1 MTPAGGW
8 ILDFMSTTERPRILV
23 VGGGYVGLYAAR
35 RILKK
40 MRYGEATVTVVDPR
54 SYMTYQPFL
63 PEAAAG
69 SISPRHVVVP
79 LRRVLPKAEVLTGR
93 VTSIDQD
100 RKVAHVAPLVGEA
113 YELPF
118 DYLVIAMGA
127 VSRTFPIPGLAENGI
142 GMKGVE
148 EAIGLRNHVLEQL
161 DKADSTQDEDARRK
175 ALTFVFVGGGFA
187 GAETIGEVED
197 MARDAAKYYPNV
209 RREDMRFVLV
219 DAAPGILPEVGPKLG
234 EWGLEHLRK
243 RGVEVYLNTSMESC
257 VDGHVVLKNGLEVD
271 SSTIVWTAG
280 VKPNPVLARFGL
292 PLGPKGHVDVRRQH
306 AGQGRGLRLGRGR
319 QRAGPGPGRRQG
331 GRVLPAQRA
340 ARAATGQG
348 ARGQRHLRDAR
359 LPAGQVQA
367 REQGRRGRARSAQG
381 RRDDRLRQDQDQA
394 ARPAGLVLPPR
405 ATTAWPCRPGTAR
418 SGSSPTGRWAMFL
431 KREVVSLGAM
441 EHPRGE
447 FYEAAAPV
455 SAAAIGK
462 SEASAPA
469 DTSKATADSRADSP
483 VDGRSEKATASS

>member
-1 MTPAGGW
+1 
-8 ILDFMSTTERPRILV
+8 MSTTERPRILV

-79 LRRVLPKAEVLTGR
+79 LRRVLPGAEVLTGR

-100 RKVAHVAPLVGEA
+100 RKVASVAPLVGDA

-127 VSRTFPIPGLAENGI
+127 VSRTFPIPGLAEHGI

-161 DKADSTQDEDARRK
+161 DKADSTTDEEIRRK

-187 GAETIGEVED
+187 GAETVGEVED

-234 EWGLEHLRK
+234 EWGLEHLK
-243 RGVEVYLNTSMESC
+243 SRGIEVYLNTSMDSC
-257 VDGHVVLKNGLEVD
+257 VDGHVVLRNGLEVD
-271 SSTIVWTAG
+271 SHTIVWTAG
-280 VKPNPVLARFGL
+280 VKPNPVLSRFGL
-292 PLGPKGHVDVRRQH
+292 PLGPKGHVDVDATLQVRGVDH
-306 AGQGRGLRLGRGR
+306 IWAAGDNAQVPDLVARKEG
-319 QRAGPGPGRRQG
+319 GPGPHFCPPNAQHALRQAK
-331 GRVLPAQRA
+331 VLGDNVISRLRGFPQSEYRHANK
-340 ARAATGQG
+340 G
-348 ARGQRHLRDAR
+348 AVAGLGLHKGVAMIVVGKTRIR
-359 LPAGQVQA
+359 L
-367 REQGRRGRARSAQG
+367 RGRLAWYMHRTYH
-381 RRDDRLRQDQDQA
+381 
-394 ARPAGLVLPPR
+394 GLAV
-405 ATTAWPCRPGTAR
+405 
-418 SGSSPTGRWAMFL
+418 PTWNRKIRVFADWTLALFL

-455 SAAAIGK
+455 I
-462 SEASAPA
+462 ASARAASDA
-469 DTSKATADSRADSP
+469 DGAPGRDRKAPTERTSERTGTSERA
-483 VDGRSEKATASS
+483 EKAKVS

>member
-1 MTPAGGW
+1 
-8 ILDFMSTTERPRILV
+8 MSTTERPRILV

-93 VTSIDQD
+93 VSTIDQD
-100 RKVAHVAPLVGEA
+100 RKVAVVQPLVGEA

-118 DYLVIAMGA
+118 DYLVVALGA

-142 GMKGVE
+142 GMKGIE

-161 DKADSTQDEDARRK
+161 DKADSTTDEEIRRK

-197 MARDAAKYYPNV
+197 MARDAARYYPNV
-209 RREDMRFVLV
+209 TREDMRFVLV
-219 DAAPGILPEVGPKLG
+219 DAADKILPEVGPKLG
-234 EWGLEHLRK
+234 QWGLEHLQK
-243 RGVEVYLNTSMESC
+243 RGIEVYLNTSMNSC

-271 SSTIVWTAG
+271 SNTIVWTAG
-280 VKPNPVLARFGL
+280 VKPNPALARFGL
-292 PLGPKGHVDVRRQH
+292 PLGPRGHVDTEPTLQVKGTDYIWAAGDNAQVPDLAAGEGAWCPPNAQH
-306 AGQGRGLRLGRGR
+306 ALRQSKVLGDNVISGMRGFPQGEYKHANKGAVAGLGLHKGVAMIVFGKMKIKLKGRLAWYMHRGYHGMAMPTFNRKI
-319 QRAGPGPGRRQG
+319 
-331 GRVLPAQRA
+331 RVLADW
-340 ARAATGQG
+340 TLG
-348 ARGQRHLRDAR
+348 
-359 LPAGQVQA
+359 
-367 REQGRRGRARSAQG
+367 
-381 RRDDRLRQDQDQA
+381 
-394 ARPAGLVLPPR
+394 
-405 ATTAWPCRPGTAR
+405 
-418 SGSSPTGRWAMFL
+418 MFL
-431 KREVVSLGAM
+431 KREVVSLGAI
-441 EHPRGE
+441 ENPREE

-455 SAAAIGK
+455 SAAA
-462 SEASAPA
+462 AARPAPA
-469 DTSKATADSRADSP
+469 
-483 VDGRSEKATASS
+483 EKAKAS

>member
-1 MTPAGGW
+1 
-8 ILDFMSTTERPRILV
+8 MSTTERPRILV

-79 LRRVLPKAEVLTGR
+79 LRRVLPRAEVLTGR
-93 VTSIDQD
+93 VTTIDQD
-100 RKVAHVAPLVGEA
+100 RKVATVAPLVGA
-113 YELPF
+113 SYELPF

-161 DKADSTQDEDARRK
+161 DKADSTTDEEVRRR

-209 RREDMRFVLV
+209 KREDMRFVLV
-219 DAAPGILPEVGPKLG
+219 DVAEKILPEVGPKLG
-234 EWGLEHLRK
+234 EWGREHLQD
-243 RGVEVYLNTSMESC
+243 RGVEVYLKTSMSSC
-257 VDGHVVLKNGLEVD
+257 VDGHVVLSNGLEVD
-271 SSTIVWTAG
+271 SGTIVWTAG
-280 VKPNPVLARFGL
+280 VKPNPALARFGL
-292 PLGPKGHVDVRRQH
+292 PLGPRGHVDTTASLQVNGLDYAWAAGDNAQIPDLAAGEGKWCPPNAQH
-306 AGQGRGLRLGRGR
+306 A
-319 QRAGPGPGRRQG
+319 
-331 GRVLPAQRA
+331 
-340 ARAATGQG
+340 
-348 ARGQRHLRDAR
+348 
-359 LPAGQVQA
+359 
-367 REQGRRGRARSAQG
+367 
-381 RRDDRLRQDQDQA
+381 LRQAKALGDNVISGMRGFPQSEYKHA
-394 ARPAGLVLPPR
+394 NKGAVAGLGLHKGVAMIVLGKTKIKLKGRLAWYMHR
-405 ATTAWPCRPGTAR
+405 AYHGLAV
-418 SGSSPTGRWAMFL
+418 PTWNRKIRVFADWTLGMFL

-441 EHPRGE
+441 ENPREE
-447 FYEAAAPV
+447 FYEAASPV
-455 SAAAIGK
+455 TAAAAAK
-462 SEASAPA
+462 KEPA
-469 DTSKATADSRADSP
+469 A
-483 VDGRSEKATASS
+483 EKAKAG

>member
-1 MTPAGGW
+1 
-8 ILDFMSTTERPRILV
+8 MSTTERPRILV

-93 VTSIDQD
+93 VTTVDQD
-100 RKVAHVAPLVGEA
+100 HKVATVSPLVGEA

-161 DKADSTQDEDARRK
+161 DKADSTTDEEVRRR

-209 RREDMRFVLV
+209 KREDMRFVLV
-219 DAAPGILPEVGPKLG
+219 DVAEKILPEVGPKLG
-234 EWGLEHLRK
+234 EWGREHLQD
-243 RGVEVYLNTSMESC
+243 RGVEVYLKTSMSSC
-257 VDGHVVLKNGLEVD
+257 VDGHVVLSNGLEVD
-271 SSTIVWTAG
+271 SGTIVWTAG
-280 VKPNPVLARFGL
+280 VKPNPALARFGL
-292 PLGPKGHVDVRRQH
+292 PLGPRGHVDTTASLQVNGLDYAWAAGDNAQIPDLAAGEGKWCPPNAQH
-306 AGQGRGLRLGRGR
+306 A
-319 QRAGPGPGRRQG
+319 
-331 GRVLPAQRA
+331 
-340 ARAATGQG
+340 
-348 ARGQRHLRDAR
+348 
-359 LPAGQVQA
+359 
-367 REQGRRGRARSAQG
+367 
-381 RRDDRLRQDQDQA
+381 LRQAKALGDNVISGMRGFPQSEYKHA
-394 ARPAGLVLPPR
+394 NKGAVAGLGLHKGVAMIVLGKTKIKLKGRLAWYMHR
-405 ATTAWPCRPGTAR
+405 AYHGLAV
-418 SGSSPTGRWAMFL
+418 PTWNRKIRVFADWTLGMFL

-441 EHPRGE
+441 ENPREE
-447 FYEAAAPV
+447 FYEAASPV
-455 SAAAIGK
+455 TAAAAAK
-462 SEASAPA
+462 KEPA
-469 DTSKATADSRADSP
+469 A
-483 VDGRSEKATASS
+483 EKAKAG

>member
-1 MTPAGGW
+1 
-8 ILDFMSTTERPRILV
+8 MSTTERPRILV

-93 VTSIDQD
+93 VTTIDQD
-100 RKVAHVAPLVGEA
+100 RKVANVQPLVGEA

-118 DYLVIAMGA
+118 DYLVVALGA

-142 GMKGVE
+142 GMKGIE

-161 DKADSTQDEDARRK
+161 DKADSTTDEEVRRK

-197 MARDAAKYYPNV
+197 MARDAAKYYTSV
-209 RREDMRFVLV
+209 KREDMRFVLV
-219 DAAPGILPEVGPKLG
+219 DAADKILPEVGPKLG
-234 EWGLEHLRK
+234 QWGLEHLQK
-243 RGVEVYLNTSMESC
+243 RGVEVYLGTSMDSC
-257 VDGHVVLKNGLEVD
+257 IDGHVVLKNGLEVD
-271 SSTIVWTAG
+271 SNTIVWTAG
-280 VKPNPVLARFGL
+280 VKPNPALARFGL
-292 PLGPKGHVDVRRQH
+292 PLGPRGHVDTAATLQVQGSEYIWAAGDNAQVPDLAVGEGAWCPPNAQH
-306 AGQGRGLRLGRGR
+306 A
-319 QRAGPGPGRRQG
+319 
-331 GRVLPAQRA
+331 
-340 ARAATGQG
+340 
-348 ARGQRHLRDAR
+348 
-359 LPAGQVQA
+359 
-367 REQGRRGRARSAQG
+367 
-381 RRDDRLRQDQDQA
+381 LRQAKVLGDNVISGMRGFPQREYKHA
-394 ARPAGLVLPPR
+394 NKGAVAGLGLHKGVAMIVVGKTKIKLKGR
-405 ATTAWPCRPGTAR
+405 LAWYMHRGYHGMAM
-418 SGSSPTGRWAMFL
+418 PTFNRKIRVVADWTLGMFL

-441 EHPRGE
+441 ENPREE

-455 SAAAIGK
+455 SAAAAAK
-462 SEASAPA
+462 QA
-469 DTSKATADSRADSP
+469 
-483 VDGRSEKATASS
+483 EKAKAS

>member
-1 MTPAGGW
+1 
-8 ILDFMSTTERPRILV
+8 MSTTERPRILV

-93 VTSIDQD
+93 VTTIDQD
-100 RKVAHVAPLVGEA
+100 RKVATVQPLVGEA

-118 DYLVIAMGA
+118 DYLVIALGA

-142 GMKGVE
+142 GMKGIE

-161 DKADSTQDEDARRK
+161 DKADSTTDEEIRRK

-209 RREDMRFVLV
+209 KREDMRFILV
-219 DAAPGILPEVGPKLG
+219 DAADKILPEVGPKLG
-234 EWGLEHLRK
+234 QWGLEHLQK
-243 RGVEVYLNTSMESC
+243 RGVEVYLGTSMDSC
-257 VDGHVVLKNGLEVD
+257 VGGHVVLKNGLEVD
-271 SSTIVWTAG
+271 SNTIVWTAG
-280 VKPNPVLARFGL
+280 VKPNPALARFGL
-292 PLGPKGHVDVRRQH
+292 PLGPRGHVDTAATLQVQGADYIWAAGDNAQVPDLAVGEGAWCPPNAQH
-306 AGQGRGLRLGRGR
+306 A
-319 QRAGPGPGRRQG
+319 
-331 GRVLPAQRA
+331 
-340 ARAATGQG
+340 
-348 ARGQRHLRDAR
+348 
-359 LPAGQVQA
+359 
-367 REQGRRGRARSAQG
+367 
-381 RRDDRLRQDQDQA
+381 LRQAKVLGDNVISGMRGFPQREYKHA
-394 ARPAGLVLPPR
+394 NKGAVAGLGLHKGVAMIVFGKTKIKLKGR
-405 ATTAWPCRPGTAR
+405 LAWYMHRGYHGMAM
-418 SGSSPTGRWAMFL
+418 PTFNRKIRVFADWTLGMFL
-431 KREVVSLGAM
+431 KREVVSLGAI
-441 EHPRGE
+441 ENPREE

-455 SAAAIGK
+455 SAAAAK
-462 SEASAPA
+462 
-469 DTSKATADSRADSP
+469 KAENTA
-483 VDGRSEKATASS
+483 EKAKAS